1 MGGQADGSAGF
12 SIHMPCAGWQ
22 DGGAS
27 QAAATPQLAAIAQA
41 VRDAKAAAKPPDSR
55 LFQPGMA
62 EKHGQQ

>member
-1 MGGQADGSAGF
+1 MVLPAFLSTCPALADKTAE
-12 SIHMPCAGWQ
+12 
-22 DGGAS
+22 AS